1 MRRSI
6 LGAFLLCA
14 ACGGGVR
21 SADPGVVSQDPAVAD
36 QRAARTAVE
45 LSADARAAIVG
56 YEKTYGED
64 AVESCL
70 QWWIEGGES
79 PDSGVVFKPEVESFQ
94 RFLAGCLGV
103 PGDLRGQNTDAMRAP
118 STGAMRAPN
127 TDAMRAPSTDA
138 MRAPSTDAMRAP
150 STDAMRSSAADF

>member
-70 QWWIEGGES
+70 QRWIEGGDS

-94 RFLAGCLGV
+94 RFVAGCLGV
-103 PGDLRGQNTDAMRAP
+103 PVDLRGQNTDAMRA
-118 STGAMRAPN
+118 SN
-127 TDAMRAPSTDA
+127 TDAMRASNTDA
-138 MRAPSTDAMRAP
+138 MRASN
-150 STDAMRSSAADF
+150 TDAMRSSAADF